1 MKLLLALLCV
11 LELLFATF
19 LVNTLGPYISPIV
32 FAGSGIGIA
41 WLYLR
46 IASSPATAEV
56 TVLPSKV
63 KVVTIMQWVLFLALS
78 YLVISS
84 LKHYWWYHL
93 TYGDTKSDS
102 DIIPQIKTLVQ
113 RWMNG
118 SQPYY
123 TIQFMGY
130 DLFPTYLPLQ
140 WIPYML
146 CEWAQKDY
154 RWIPT
159 FSLWMASLWFFL
171 RTSRQY
177 RKLSWELLIPIWP
190 LVIWWVYLQH
200 DWKVFVFAVEG
211 LIVAY
216 YLLVAEALHKKNTLV
231 LAFGISACLL
241 SRYSIVFWV
250 PMCMLLLYKSG
261 NKRKAVLIGE
271 IAIVFAILIYWL
283 PFLRIDPSIFIQG
296 YRYHTNAALGE
307 WTRDMQ
313 VFNGSVYLRNGL
325 GFTSYALAWIPGTL
339 AHKLAIYKNIHLLA
353 CIVVVIGMGWYY
365 IKHHTSYDVYV
376 FLLFSFKVY
385 LVVFYVFIQIPY
397 KYLLFLPVM
406 ISVSL
411 LGSAVKGSG
420 VNKKQT
426 LS

>member
-19 LVNTLGPYISPIV
+19 LVNTLGPYFSPIV
-32 FAGSGIGIA
+32 FAGCGIGIA

-46 IASSPATAEV
+46 IATQPADEAT
-56 TVLPSKV
+56 LPNPKKIRLV
-63 KVVTIMQWVLFLALS
+63 RLMQWGLFLVLS

-93 TYGDTKSDS
+93 TYGDTKSSS

-118 SQPYY
+118 GQPYY

-130 DLFPTYLPLQ
+130 DLFPTYLPMQ

-159 FSLWMASLWFFL
+159 LVLWLASLWYFV

-177 RKLSWELLIPIWP
+177 SKLSWELLIPIWP
-190 LVIWWVYLQH
+190 LVIWWVYIQH

-216 YLLVAEALHKKNTLV
+216 YLVVAEALHKRNALV
-231 LAFGISACLL
+231 LAFGISVCLL
-241 SRYSIVFWV
+241 SRYSIIFWV
-250 PMCMLLLYKSG
+250 PLCMVLLYVSG
-261 NKRKAVLIGE
+261 KQRSAVQIGVV
-271 IAIVFAILIYWL
+271 ALMFGFFLYWL

-296 YRYHTNAALGE
+296 YTYHTNAALGE

-313 VFNGSVYLRNGL
+313 VFDGSVYLRNGL

-339 AHKLAIYKNIHLLA
+339 AQKLAIYKNIHLLA
-353 CIVVVIGMGWYY
+353 CIMVVTGMGWYY
-365 IKHHTSYDVYV
+365 IKHRTRYDAYV

-385 LVVFYVFIQIPY
+385 LVFFYVFIQIPY
-397 KYLLFLPVM
+397 KYLMFLPVM